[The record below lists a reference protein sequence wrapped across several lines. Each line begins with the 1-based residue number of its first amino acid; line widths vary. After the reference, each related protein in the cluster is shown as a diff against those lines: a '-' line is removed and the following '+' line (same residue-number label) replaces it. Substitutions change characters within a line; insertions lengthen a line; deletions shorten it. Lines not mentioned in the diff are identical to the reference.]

1 MPAVGVVQDHQ
12 MPGWRPA
19 VPEPAEQSPLAQRVR
34 RDPAADIAHHDA
46 IAEVEAQ
53 HVTGVDSGV
62 DAADHPQN
70 LVTRERQAFERAA
83 GGEHR
88 VAPDQVGGRN
98 CHVLRGYSERTM
110 RWSMTEHP
118 GAPSTVPSCRSPFEV
133 PDATPR
139 NAGGAKSMTM
149 RAIGAKNG
157 ALPAPA
163 RAYGGTRWG

>member
-62 DAADHPQN
+62 DAAND
-70 LVTRERQAFERAA
+70 
-83 GGEHR
+83 
-88 VAPDQVGGRN
+88 
-98 CHVLRGYSERTM
+98 
-110 RWSMTEHP
+110 
-118 GAPSTVPSCRSPFEV
+118 
-133 PDATPR
+133 
-139 NAGGAKSMTM
+139 
-149 RAIGAKNG
+149 
-157 ALPAPA
+157 
-163 RAYGGTRWG
+163 